1 MIIFP
6 AIDIK
11 DNKCVRLKQGDF
23 DQVTIYNDDPAKMAK
38 VWAEVGSEMLHV
50 VNLNGARG
58 EGNPN
63 DESIKNILSSINI
76 PVQVGG
82 GIRDISRARELLDM
96 GVNRVIVGS
105 MAINNKDILKELV
118 KEFDEK
124 VVV

>member
-63 DESIKNILSSINI
+63 DESIKNKI
-76 PVQVGG
+76 G
-82 GIRDISRARELLDM
+82 RAH
-96 GVNRVIVGS
+96 V
-105 MAINNKDILKELV
+105 
-118 KEFDEK
+118 
-124 VVV
+124 